1 MYYDTMANNTMAK
14 AKVLWQ
20 NLISQKGAV
29 MDFVKASALTAEIL
43 SKQPTG
49 IPIFLCSAA
58 PRAVRKLSESG
69 YKHLSLNKELS
80 SSLMAIPQ
88 EKRLSVVQQETQK
101 IISKAGSAVLLSD
114 YEMLFDPRYK
124 IDVLKLFCELARTT
138 RLAVK
143 WCGTTA
149 EDSLEYAEP
158 QYTDHQ
164 TYQLANYTVICV
176 K

>member
-1 MYYDTMANNTMAK
+1 
-14 AKVLWQ
+14 
-20 NLISQKGAV
+20 
-29 MDFVKASALTAEIL
+29 MDFIKASALTAEML
-43 SKQPTG
+43 SKQPAG
-49 IPIFLCSAA
+49 MPIILCSAT
-58 PRAVRKLSESG
+58 PRVIRKLHESG
-69 YKHLSLNKELS
+69 YKDLSFNKELS
-80 SSLMAIPQ
+80 SLLMTIPQ
-88 EKRLSVVQQETQK
+88 GKRLSVVQQKTQE
-101 IISKAGSAVLLSD
+101 IISKSGQAVLLSD

-124 IDVLKLFCELARTT
+124 IDVLKLFCEMARTT

-143 WCGTTA
+143 WCGTNT

>member
-1 MYYDTMANNTMAK
+1 
-14 AKVLWQ
+14 
-20 NLISQKGAV
+20 
-29 MDFVKASALTAEIL
+29 MDFIKASALTAEML

-49 IPIFLCSAA
+49 IPIFLCSNA

-69 YKHLSLNKELS
+69 YKDLSLNKELS
-80 SSLMAIPQ
+80 SSLMTIPQ

-101 IISKAGSAVLLSD
+101 IISKSGPAVLLSD

-124 IDVLKLFCELARTT
+124 IDVLKLFCEIARTT

-143 WCGTTA
+143 WCGTTT

-158 QYTDHQ
+158 QYPDHQ
-164 TYQLANYTVICV
+164 AYQLANYTVICV